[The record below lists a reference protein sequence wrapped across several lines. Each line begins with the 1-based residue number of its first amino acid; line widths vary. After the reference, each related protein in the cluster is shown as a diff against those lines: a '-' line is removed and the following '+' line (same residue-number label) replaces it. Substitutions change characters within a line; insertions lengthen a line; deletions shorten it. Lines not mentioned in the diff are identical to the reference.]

1 MDITFANRK
10 LEKYGN
16 NFTLAQRKLGND
28 RATKYHQR
36 LGDDERH

>member
-16 NFTLAQRKLGND
+16 NFTIAQRKLGND
-28 RATKYHQR
+28 RAT
-36 LGDDERH
+36 